1 MTSEKLQEIF
11 QLIEDDLT
19 KENTEMRDP
28 ISLRL

>member
-11 QLIEDDLT
+11 QLIEHDLT